1 MSARGPKKKLIDWA
15 ASVADQAADLR
26 LAGKEPSGLLAIK
39 YSIADKLVFSKVKT
53 AVGGRLRYFV
63 SGGGPLAPALARFFY
78 SIGLTIFEGFGL
90 TETSPVTNVNTY
102 EYFRIGT
109 VGRPVPG
116 TEIRIAK
123 DGEILVR
130 GSQVMKGYY
139 NKPEAT
145 AEAVSEG
152 GWFATGDIGEL
163 DADGFLSITDRKKDI
178 IVTAGGKN
186 IAPQPIENLLKT
198 HPLVEQV
205 VLIGDRR
212 RYCSLIVVPA
222 FEALKQWAED
232 HGIDPGSEGVLVEHP
247 EVVAGV
253 GDELLAMLG
262 DLASFERPKKV
273 ALLGEELTVENGL
286 MTPTLKVKRR
296 QLEQRFAALIDS
308 LYEDEAADKT
318 AR

>member
-1 MSARGPKKKLIDWA
+1 
-15 ASVADQAADLR
+15 
-26 LAGKEPSGLLAIK
+26 
-39 YSIADKLVFSKVKT
+39 
-53 AVGGRLRYFV
+53 
-63 SGGGPLAPALARFFY
+63 
-78 SIGLTIFEGFGL
+78 
-90 TETSPVTNVNTY
+90 
-102 EYFRIGT
+102 
-109 VGRPVPG
+109 
-116 TEIRIAK
+116 
-123 DGEILVR
+123 
-130 GSQVMKGYY
+130 MKGYY

-145 AEAVSEG
+145 AEAVSED

-232 HGIDPGSEGVLVEHP
+232 HGIDPGSGGVLVEHP

>member
-1 MSARGPKKKLIDWA
+1 M
-15 ASVADQAADLR
+15 
-26 LAGKEPSGLLAIK
+26 
-39 YSIADKLVFSKVKT
+39 
-53 AVGGRLRYFV
+53 
-63 SGGGPLAPALARFFY
+63 
-78 SIGLTIFEGFGL
+78 
-90 TETSPVTNVNTY
+90 
-102 EYFRIGT
+102 
-109 VGRPVPG
+109 PG
-116 TEIRIAK
+116 TEIRIAE

-145 AEAVSEG
+145 AEAVSED

-232 HGIDPGSEGVLVEHP
+232 HGIDPGSGGVLVEHP